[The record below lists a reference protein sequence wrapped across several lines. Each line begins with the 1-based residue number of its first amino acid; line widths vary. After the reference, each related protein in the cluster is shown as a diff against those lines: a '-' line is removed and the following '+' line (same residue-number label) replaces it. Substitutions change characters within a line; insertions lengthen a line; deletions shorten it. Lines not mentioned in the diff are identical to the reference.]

1 MMRGRRYDVPPALV
15 VLRIAC
21 GVFFIPHILF
31 KLGNLAG
38 ATAFFAKAGIPYPDL
53 FVYVAIALESLAAL
67 GLIIG
72 VQVRR
77 AALLGVTTL
86 CAAAV
91 ATWLTSNTV
100 WLWNQG
106 GAEYPIFWALA
117 CVVVAIQYRPLP
129 RNFFY

>member
-31 KLGNLAG
+31 KLGGLAN
-38 ATAFFAKAGIPYPDL
+38 ATSFFGEVGFPYPEL
-53 FVYVAIALESLAAL
+53 FVYAAIALESLAAL
-67 GLIIG
+67 GLIFA
-72 VQVRR
+72 VQVRK
-77 AALLGVTTL
+77 AALLAAATL
-86 CAAAV
+86 CAVAV
-91 ATWLTSNTV
+91 ATWLTSNSV
-100 WLWNQG
+100 WLWNRG

-117 CVVVAIQYRPLP
+117 CIVVAMQYRPRA